1 MLLPFVFISLADV
14 LAMIYGRCYATRAD
28 VIAHFGSIC
37 YMAGVI
43 AICGRHCYHLFRI
56 YCIWLMLLPYVY
68 GRCYA
73 NRADVIAHLDR
84 PK

>member
-1 MLLPFVFISLADV
+1 
-14 LAMIYGRCYATRAD
+14 MIYGRCYATRAD